1 MALRTWVW
9 PTDPG
14 SNKGA
19 GKSNLTE
26 DQMLKGEVWIVSVDK
41 GTFTD
46 CTIWQDEKEAKRNYE
61 NSVRTYRKVTIQH
74 YKEVT

>member
-1 MALRTWVW
+1 
-9 PTDPG
+9 
-14 SNKGA
+14 
-19 GKSNLTE
+19 
-26 DQMLKGEVWIVSVDK
+26 MLEGEVWIVSIDK

-46 CTIWQDEKEAKRNYE
+46 CTIWQDEKEARRNYE